1 MRARRASRTDEGFTL
16 IELMVSMVLFGTLVA
31 MGTMPLRS
39 YQLSQEHLG
48 AARDVVA
55 ALRNAQ
61 VRAVNEGTVYKVEF
75 SPQQVRVYRVDN
87 NVPTLSRSYTVP
99 SSITLTTVAPGFTPS
114 ATPTVPT
121 PAPGADAYFYGRGT
135 ASAGSVRVTRRSS
148 SKTYTISIEG
158 LTARVSLS

>member
-1 MRARRASRTDEGFTL
+1 MSAGSPGRRDEGFTL

-31 MGTMPLRS
+31 MGTMPLRN
-39 YQLSQEHLG
+39 YQMGQEHIG

-75 SPQQVRVYRVDN
+75 SAQQVRVYRRDNSVD
-87 NVPTLSRSYTVP
+87 TLSRTYTLP

-121 PAPGADAYFYGRGT
+121 PAPGPEAYFYGRGT
-135 ASAGSVRVTRRSS
+135 ASAGSLRVTRRSS